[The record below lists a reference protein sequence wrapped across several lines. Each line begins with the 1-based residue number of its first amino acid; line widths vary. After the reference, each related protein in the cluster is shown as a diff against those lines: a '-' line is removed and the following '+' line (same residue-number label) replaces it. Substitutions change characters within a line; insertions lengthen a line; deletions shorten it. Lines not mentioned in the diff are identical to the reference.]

1 MQNTIDY
8 YEQNAKSFIEC
19 TLNVDFTEIQDA
31 FLGLLPEKAMILDF
45 GCGSGRDTKYF
56 LEQGYS
62 VDAMDGSLE
71 LCKATSNY
79 TGIKVKHMYF
89 HELDECEKYDG
100 IWACAS
106 VLHLKKQELPEILKK
121 MSTATKK
128 NGIIYLSFKYG
139 NFEGVRND
147 RYFTDMT
154 EETMAVLLTEFLELK
169 VDREWITGDVRAG
182 RGDER
187 WLNLILRKRN
197 IN

>member
-8 YEQNAKSFIEC
+8 YNQNAKSFIEG
-19 TLNVDFTEIQDA
+19 TLNVNFTEIQDL
-31 FLGLLPEKAMILDF
+31 FLELLPEEALILDY

-62 VDAMDGSLE
+62 VDAVDGSLE
-71 LCKATSNY
+71 LCKAASDY

-89 HELDECEKYDG
+89 HDLDECEKYDG

-106 VLHLKKQELPEILKK
+106 VLHLKKQELTGILQK
-121 MSTATKK
+121 MSSATKM

-139 NFEGVRND
+139 DFEGERNG

-154 EETMAVLLTEFLELK
+154 EDSMKELLRDFPELK
-169 VDREWITGDVRAG
+169 VEKQWITGDVRAG
-182 RGDER
+182 REDER
-187 WLNLILRKRN
+187 WLNMILRK
-197 IN
+197 

>member
-1 MQNTIDY
+1 MQTTIDY
-8 YEQNAKSFIEC
+8 YEQKAKSFIEG
-19 TLNVDFTEIQDA
+19 TLNVNFTEIQEV
-31 FLGLLPEKAMILDF
+31 FLELLPEKAVILDF

-62 VDAMDGSLE
+62 VDATDGSLE
-71 LCKATSNY
+71 ICKAASDY

-89 HELDECEKYDG
+89 HELDECEKYNG

-106 VLHLKKQELPEILKK
+106 VLHLKKQELPEIIQK

-139 NFEGVRND
+139 DFEGERNG

-154 EETMAVLLTEFLELK
+154 EETMSDLLRNFPELK
-169 VDREWITGDVRAG
+169 VDKQWITGDVRAG

-187 WLNLILRKRN
+187 WLNMILRKWN